1 MQYHHSLH
9 TSAIVTRPRAIVTT
23 LCDDS
28 SSMLFPCCAC
38 GVDKSEAP
46 AHQDVSTSSFRRCST
61 DGWRPTSE
69 FTGASTLCDARAK
82 QKKQREAREKRE
94 RENEANRTR
103 ARGACRVKEVK
114 QRYGHVCEIPLQ
126 AYMEAEVAYSKNDF
140 VTDQDV
146 KAASDAWDARSI
158 AHDIDTQWGAMP
170 WGGAYK
176 DSNEYW
182 GPSEYDFF

>member
-1 MQYHHSLH
+1 MRKD
-9 TSAIVTRPRAIVTT
+9 RPRCTDCVA
-23 LCDDS
+23 S
-28 SSMLFPCCAC
+28 Q
-38 GVDKSEAP
+38 AP

-126 AYMEAEVAYSKNDF
+126 AYMEAGVAYSKNDF

-182 GPSEYDFF
+182 GPGEYDFF